1 MVAFIGLLA
10 GLFLGAAAVL
20 GVRWIVAWTDQHNP
34 AGSSRRA
41 RDIDLPRLG
50 SFVAVLTATGALF
63 WMIHLLMTLPGVP

>member
-20 GVRWIVAWTDQHNP
+20 GVRWMVAWTDQHNP
-34 AGSSRRA
+34 FTWSRRA

-50 SFVAVLTATGALF
+50 AFVVLLAATGALF